1 MGLCRIPSGKG
12 AATSPDGGAR
22 RRFQE
27 RLRRLVDAAD
37 CRGASALGAEVRAVA
52 GRLKQA

>member
-12 AATSPDGGAR
+12 AATSPDGVAR

-27 RLRRLVDAAD
+27 RLRRVVDAAD
-37 CRGASALGAEVRAVA
+37 CRGALALGAEVRAVA